1 MATDAVASD
10 AMATLTEPYKRGIS
24 MVAKRKPIVSREL
37 AKVELSVEIS
47 LDAIL
52 ANADDEW
59 IFIKLDPTVV

>member
-1 MATDAVASD
+1 
-10 AMATLTEPYKRGIS
+10 